1 LKLPPTYPP
10 DTPQA
15 THPLPAACSLLE
27 VVLKEPK
34 EQKEQKECKEW
45 DAVGPESVAYR
56 VVVGVQTYVC

>member
-1 LKLPPTYPP
+1 
-10 DTPQA
+10 
-15 THPLPAACSLLE
+15 